1 MNDANDRMQR
11 PPESDFH
18 AYVDGQL
25 APERY
30 AQLERWLAGN
40 AEDTECLKAW
50 QRHKAALHSAYDET
64 LNEPIPERLRR
75 ITAARRKAWSWRM
88 AAALA
93 CFSIGGLTG
102 FFLRSVPSDSVVGP
116 YPTTLPASRFA
127 HNAAIAHA
135 VYSPEVRHPVEV
147 AADQETHLVQWLSK
161 RLGTPLKVPQ
171 FTVQGFDLIGG
182 RLLPGDQGA
191 AAQFMYQDAS
201 GRRLTLYVRSDAPD
215 NGGTAFRFALEGK
228 ISIFY
233 WLDGQLGYALSAEM
247 PREQLLQLAEA
258 AYRQL
263 SP

>member
-1 MNDANDRMQR
+1 MNDANDHVQR
-11 PPESDFH
+11 PPENDLH
-18 AYVDGQL
+18 AYVDDQL
-25 APERY
+25 AAERS
-30 AQLERWLAGN
+30 AQIERWLADSAAD
-40 AEDTECLKAW
+40 AERVQAW
-50 QRHKAALHSAYDET
+50 QRHKAALHSAYDDT
-64 LNEPIPERLRR
+64 LNAPIPERLRR
-75 ITAARRKAWSWRM
+75 IAAPRRNAWSWRM

-102 FFLRSVPSDSVVGP
+102 FFLRSAPSDSVVGP
-116 YPTTLPASRFA
+116 YPTSLPASRFA
-127 HNAAIAHA
+127 HNAAVAHA

-171 FTVQGFDLIGG
+171 LTAQGFDLIGG

-201 GRRLTLYVRSDAPD
+201 GRRLTLYVRTDAAD
-215 NGGTAFRFALEGK
+215 NGGTAFRFAREEK

-258 AYRQL
+258 TYRQL